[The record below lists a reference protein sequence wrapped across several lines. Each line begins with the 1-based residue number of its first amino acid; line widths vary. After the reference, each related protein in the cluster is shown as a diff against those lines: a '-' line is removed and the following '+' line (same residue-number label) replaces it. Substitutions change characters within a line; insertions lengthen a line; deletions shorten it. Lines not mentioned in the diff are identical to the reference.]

1 MSELSSWSSRSSSSS
16 SMFVVVDSC
25 QGKVSSFD
33 SGASRLDVLR
43 KELVGRAHKD
53 HRRKAISVVFWFW
66 LGSTRAVLG
75 VEF

>member
-1 MSELSSWSSRSSSSS
+1 
-16 SMFVVVDSC
+16 MFVVVDSC
-25 QGKVSSFD
+25 QAKVGSFD